1 MNTARRI
8 TDPKIAKPIR
18 ELCRTSHA
26 YFRALNEAEQCE
38 TCIGPCLNIWIR
50 PSESIT
56 GVAAEIMVQL
66 KDVEYVRIRPVAE
79 E

>member
-1 MNTARRI
+1 MNTIRRI
-8 TDPKIAKPIR
+8 TDPKIAKAIR
-18 ELCRTSHA
+18 GLCLTSHA